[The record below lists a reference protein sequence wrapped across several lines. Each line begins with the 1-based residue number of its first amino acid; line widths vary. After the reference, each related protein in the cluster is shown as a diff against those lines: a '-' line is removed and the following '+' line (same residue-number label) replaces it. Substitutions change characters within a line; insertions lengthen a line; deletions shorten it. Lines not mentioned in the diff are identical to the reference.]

1 MKNLSVVALALVVVD
16 VSVVALALV
25 IVDVDV
31 LLGTR
36 HTCAMSVKFFL
47 TDAHVSGSRHDGG
60 TTQSG

>member
-1 MKNLSVVALALVVVD
+1 MKNLSVVALALVV
-16 VSVVALALV
+16 
-25 IVDVDV
+25 VDVDV